1 MVCVKFCRLVNDE
14 KRYMY
19 SLRDA
24 AIAVGMSKPAIFK
37 AIKSGK
43 ISASKDHNGHW
54 YIQPAELHRVYP
66 PVNLAN
72 DTINK
77 VLTNASEDLPKTQF
91 LKLEREQLL
100 DTINDLRRRL
110 DKSEEERRSTQERLA
125 LLLEHKPSLTESK
138 PEKKG
143 QNTLWKKIFRS

>member
-1 MVCVKFCRLVNDE
+1 
-14 KRYMY
+14 
-19 SLRDA
+19 
-24 AIAVGMSKPAIFK
+24 
-37 AIKSGK
+37 
-43 ISASKDHNGHW
+43 
-54 YIQPAELHRVYP
+54 
-66 PVNLAN
+66 
-72 DTINK
+72 
-77 VLTNASEDLPKTQF
+77 VLTNASEDLPETQF